1 MNKITQYCTL
11 HYNDKAWIDE
21 ATSNCPWCEIE
32 RLRRNVES
40 SNDQFVWLCGWLR
53 DRLQIDNNSVIGRD
67 GWPLRCVEVVAKAVD
82 DELEQL
88 KKSSCHVFRVT
99 NGDVLGTCYAFYDF
113 FDVYWDDG
121 TSNLALAELSVYG
134 IRKTCQDT

>member
-1 MNKITQYCTL
+1 MSKITQYCTL
-11 HYNDKAWIDE
+11 HHGDKAWIDK
-21 ATSNCPWCEIE
+21 ATSSCPWCEI
-32 RLRRNVES
+32 
-40 SNDQFVWLCGWLR
+40 
-53 DRLQIDNNSVIGRD
+53 
-67 GWPLRCVEVVAKAVD
+67 
-82 DELEQL
+82 EQL

-121 TSNLALAELSVYG
+121 TSNLALTELSVYG

>member
-1 MNKITQYCTL
+1 MNETQNIINIIQKQRDEIDRTL
-11 HYNDKAWIDE
+11 RIFLE
-21 ATSNCPWCEIE
+21 EIE
-32 RLRRNVES
+32 R
-40 SNDQFVWLCGWLR
+40 
-53 DRLQIDNNSVIGRD
+53 
-67 GWPLRCVEVVAKAVD
+67 
-82 DELEQL
+82 L

-121 TSNLALAELSVYG
+121 TSNLALTELSVYG

>member
-1 MNKITQYCTL
+1 MNETQNIINIIQKQRDEIDRTL
-11 HYNDKAWIDE
+11 RIFLE
-21 ATSNCPWCEIE
+21 EI
-32 RLRRNVES
+32 
-40 SNDQFVWLCGWLR
+40 
-53 DRLQIDNNSVIGRD
+53 
-67 GWPLRCVEVVAKAVD
+67 
-82 DELEQL
+82 EQL

-121 TSNLALAELSVYG
+121 TSNLALTELSVYG